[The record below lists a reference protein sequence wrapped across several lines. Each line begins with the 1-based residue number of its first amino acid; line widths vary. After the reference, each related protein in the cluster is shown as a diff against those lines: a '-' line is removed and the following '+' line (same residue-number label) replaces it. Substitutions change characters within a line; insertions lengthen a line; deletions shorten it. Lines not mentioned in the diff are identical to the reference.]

1 MDQKSKTIGEQWWRS
16 NPTFKPPETPLDSME
31 FLSRTWSASATEVS
45 RAVVASPPTS
55 QPPQMRFSEIQNGS
69 SDVTL
74 VPEDEENGIVLGNTF
89 SFASSETSLMVM
101 ERIMAQSVSNL
112 KIYTYLYLGR
122 NKSKFYYLFSK

>member
-1 MDQKSKTIGEQWWRS
+1 
-16 NPTFKPPETPLDSME
+16 
-31 FLSRTWSASATEVS
+31 
-45 RAVVASPPTS
+45 
-55 QPPQMRFSEIQNGS
+55 
-69 SDVTL
+69 